1 MRELDLLLSD
11 FFENDYATAG
21 DTHKQAFRTLLA
33 LSDPELI
40 GYLLGGQPPAESDL
54 ADVVSTIRNKA
65 RP

>member
-1 MRELDLLLSD
+1 MRELDLLLND
-11 FFENDYATAG
+11 FLENDYAGACDG
-21 DTHKQAFRTLLA
+21 RKQAFRALLT

-40 GYLLGGQPPAESDL
+40 GYFLGGQSPVESDL